1 MVHKRRPFFVNS
13 PSPGKQ
19 NTAADAES
27 RGVNW
32 DAGSKLHSA
41 LLITSLISSLA
52 AKDRH
57 WLVCFQT
64 QCSDGVFCF
73 LQTRPTGAC
82 RRGFL
87 AVLEKMFNFYLFTPV
102 SIIAHVLQNVQQD
115 GCAREVV
122 SGATLANTGV
132 VVVPHWPKRMWW
144 WCHIGQ
150 HGCGGGATLTNTGVV
165 VVPHWPTRVWWWCH
179 IDQHRCG
186 GGATLA
192 KTDVV
197 VVPHWPTRVWWR
209 YHIGQHGCGGGATLA
224 NTGVVASGNKLVD
237 AGSCATCAS
246 EGPAVAGTTHA
257 LKAPSMM
264 TSAFCS
270 RLFQ

>member
-150 HGCGGGATLTNTGVV
+150 HGCGGGATL
-165 VVPHWPTRVWWWCH
+165 
-179 IDQHRCG
+179 
-186 GGATLA
+186 
-192 KTDVV
+192 
-197 VVPHWPTRVWWR
+197 
-209 YHIGQHGCGGGATLA
+209 A

>member
-1 MVHKRRPFFVNS
+1 
-13 PSPGKQ
+13 
-19 NTAADAES
+19 
-27 RGVNW
+27 
-32 DAGSKLHSA
+32 
-41 LLITSLISSLA
+41 
-52 AKDRH
+52 
-57 WLVCFQT
+57 
-64 QCSDGVFCF
+64 
-73 LQTRPTGAC
+73 
-82 RRGFL
+82 
-87 AVLEKMFNFYLFTPV
+87 MFNFYLFTPV

-150 HGCGGGATLTNTGVV
+150 HGCGGGATL
-165 VVPHWPTRVWWWCH
+165 
-179 IDQHRCG
+179 
-186 GGATLA
+186 
-192 KTDVV
+192 
-197 VVPHWPTRVWWR
+197 
-209 YHIGQHGCGGGATLA
+209 A

-270 RLFQ
+270 RLFQLSLIHI